1 MWRIT
6 LRTPAGPSSVASR
19 TKTVL
24 VAILLIAV
32 GFSLV
37 RGYLDLRVS
46 RRLAAEGVS
55 TTARVVGKH
64 IDRRPGRWG
73 GTRSHYLDV
82 EYRTST
88 GQVLAQRD
96 WVSESRYQRATPGD
110 VMRVHYLPSDPAV
123 HTLGATVQLDYF
135 WFLMGLVLFL
145 ITAVYCLFG
154 SARRSHR

>member
-6 LRTPAGPSSVASR
+6 LRTPAGPSLPASR
-19 TKTVL
+19 TKTIL

-64 IDRRPGRWG
+64 IDRTPGRWG

-110 VMRVHYLPSDPAV
+110 VLQVHYLPSDPAV
-123 HTLGATVQLDYF
+123 HALGATVQPDHF
-135 WFLMGLVLFL
+135 WLLMGLGLFL
-145 ITAVYCLFG
+145 ITAVCCFFG